1 MGSFSGRCM
10 ASGLPIDEQE
20 PCVEVY
26 ALKDGWLH
34 KTREDDLESGPT
46 MFSMLSS
53 IGNCDAVFAMKG
65 LYLEEWASKRT
76 GSTVDLKRPDALT
89 ASSGDKLAEA
99 SSVLWRQGLYFD
111 YGIMDL
117 PEIANV
123 WKGGLVHMDVW
134 DWLTSPEQDDT
145 KDGWT
150 EWALGRNDLKEL
162 THEEFLASKPH
173 VAEYINKQNSL
184 IRFFRNGIR
193 LGLYFNLSQF
203 PRTTGSQWEEPDERE
218 FRRRYL
224 KLLGSLSEGEKNYAF

>member
-1 MGSFSGRCM
+1 MGSFSGRCI

-34 KTREDDLESGPT
+34 KTREDDLESSPT

-53 IGNCDAVFAMKG
+53 IGHCDAIFALKSF
-65 LYLEEWASKRT
+65 YLEEWASKRI
-76 GSTVDLKRPDALT
+76 GSPIDFKRTDAVTV
-89 ASSGDKLAEA
+89 SSGDKLAEA
-99 SSVLWRQGLYFD
+99 SSILWRQGLYFD
-111 YGIMDL
+111 YGRMDL
-117 PEIANV
+117 PEISNV
-123 WKGGLVHMDVW
+123 WKGGLVHREVW
-134 DWLTSPEQDDT
+134 DWLTSMDQSDAKED
-145 KDGWT
+145 WT
-150 EWALGRNDLKEL
+150 EWVLGRSHEEL
-162 THEEFLASKPH
+162 THEEFLVSKPH
-173 VAEYINKQNSL
+173 IAEYLDRQSAL

-224 KLLGSLSEGEKNYAF
+224 KLLGSLSKGEKNYAF